1 VAADLRLHLHE
12 WGEGPRVVLVHG
24 IILGGR
30 YAWIEQ
36 QPLSERWRLV
46 APDRPGHGDT
56 PADGRQ
62 DFERD
67 AALVADQLLGE
78 PSHLLGLS
86 YGAIV
91 AALAAARR
99 PDGVRSLTLVEPPA
113 WGLVPDD
120 PEVVAYGSRRP
131 MPDDGDAADPRQI
144 LETVFDYLGID
155 LPLADPLPEPLE
167 QGARALVGLRHPGE
181 AEMPIEDLAAAPFPK
196 LVVSGGHNAAFEAV
210 ADRLAAGVDAERAVI
225 PGAGHLVPSTGA
237 PFNARLEAF
246 LHSV

>member
-1 VAADLRLHLHE
+1 
-12 WGEGPRVVLVHG
+12 VVLVHG

-30 YAWIEQ
+30 YAWVEQ
-36 QPLSERWRLV
+36 RPLAERWRLV

-67 AALVADQLLGE
+67 AILVADQLLDE
-78 PSHLLGLS
+78 PSHLVGLS

-99 PDGVRSLTLVEPPA
+99 PDGVRSLTLGEPPA
-113 WGLVPDD
+113 WALVPDD
-120 PEVVAYGSRRP
+120 PEVVAYGAARP
-131 MPDDGDAADPRQI
+131 IPEEADADPRRI
-144 LETVFDYLGID
+144 LEATFAYLGID

-181 AEMPIEDLAAAPFPK
+181 AQLPIDELARADFPK
-196 LVVSGGHNAAFEAV
+196 LVVTGGHSHAFEAV
-210 ADRLAAGVDAERAVI
+210 ADRLAEGIGAERAVI
-225 PGAGHLVPSTGA
+225 PGAGHLVPGTGA

-246 LHSV
+246 LRSV